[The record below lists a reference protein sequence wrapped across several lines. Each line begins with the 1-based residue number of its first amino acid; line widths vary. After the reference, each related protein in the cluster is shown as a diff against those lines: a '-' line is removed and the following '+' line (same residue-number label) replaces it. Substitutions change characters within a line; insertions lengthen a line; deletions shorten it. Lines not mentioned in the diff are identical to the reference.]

1 MFIIN
6 IELYKIFVI
15 VAEEKSLE
23 KASIILHISQQ
34 SLTKNIKNL
43 ENSLKLKLFKKTSKG
58 LKLTDIGNELY
69 KKLKNPIKEIMLIDN
84 EYSSMK
90 SINIGSHTCIFHKIF
105 DTCIHQFNLEF
116 PKVNLIT
123 KSLDTN
129 EMLQMLSNK
138 ELDIVFSKKVDSLNL
153 PNLQFIKLGYLNDIF
168 IAKKDSEFYTKLLTI
183 DDLKNTLIYT
193 PNSNS
198 QTVIR
203 LLNLLNIKDLNIKCS
218 TYNNILGLVNSNPS
232 VGIVTKEYLQED
244 FLKKHNLIEVD
255 TALKLE
261 PIEFGIYLNDN
272 RFKELN
278 NLVQIIKSHFFF
290 KDF

>member
-43 ENSLKLKLFKKTSKG
+43 ENSLKLKLFRKTSKG

-69 KKLKNPIKEIMLIDN
+69 KKLKNPIKDIMLIDN

-90 SINIGSHTCIFHKIF
+90 SINIGSHTCIMHKIF
-105 DTCIHQFNLEF
+105 DTCIHQFNLEY
-116 PKVNLIT
+116 
-123 KSLDTN
+123 TN

-138 ELDIVFSKKVDSLNL
+138 ELDIVFSKKVDTLDL

-168 IAKKDSEFYTKLLTI
+168 IAKEDSEFYTKLLTI
-183 DDLKNTLIYT
+183 DDLKSTLIYA

-203 LLNLLNIKDLNIKCS
+203 LLNLLNVKDLNIKCS
-218 TYNNILGLVNSNPS
+218 NYNSILGLVNSNPS

-244 FLKKHNLIEVD
+244 FLKKHHLIEVD
-255 TALKLE
+255 TSLKLE
-261 PIEFGIYLNDN
+261 PIEFGVYLNDN